1 VSAAVQ
7 AQSLTKRFGNFT
19 AVNRVS
25 FTIAAGSI
33 WGFLGPNGAGKSTTI
48 RMLCGL
54 LTPTEGSA
62 QVLGM
67 DVARETERVRERIGY
82 VSQKSSVWPDLTVDE
97 HVRFYADMYGSSAR
111 QTGGDL
117 DAWIQALDLAEFR
130 GVLGAA
136 LPQGYR
142 QRLAFACAALHK
154 PDVLF
159 LDEPTAGVD
168 PVSRRKLWDLI
179 GSIVTDGATVIV
191 TTHYLDEAEHC
202 DRVAFIDGGRIIA
215 EGTPSSLRRDAA
227 FGYAVEVITPAA
239 VAALQ
244 FVENLPYV
252 RAATLYGAAL
262 HVMLASAEFKDRLS
276 AALIDAHIP
285 LHDLRPVAA
294 SLEDVFASVTSAHG
308 SAGTTS

>member
-1 VSAAVQ
+1 MSIAVQ
-7 AQSLTKRFGNFT
+7 AQGLTKRFGDFT

-25 FTIAAGSI
+25 FGIEAGSI

-54 LTPTEGSA
+54 LTPSEGSA
-62 QVLGM
+62 LVLGM
-67 DVARETERVRERIGY
+67 DVVRQTERVRERIGY

-97 HVRFYADMYGSSAR
+97 HVRFYADMYGTSAR
-111 QTGGDL
+111 QSGAEL
-117 DAWIQALDLAEFR
+117 DEWITALDLSEFR

-179 GSIVTDGATVIV
+179 GTIVSDGATIIV

-215 EGTPSSLRRDAA
+215 EGTPASLRGDTA
-227 FGYAVEVITPAA
+227 FGHAVEVITPAA

-244 FVENLPYV
+244 LVENLPYV

-262 HVMLASAEFKDRLS
+262 HVMLASAQFKDTLS

-285 LHDLRPVAA
+285 LIEVRPAAA
-294 SLEDVFASVTSAHG
+294 SLEDVFASVTSVHG
-308 SAGTTS
+308 PGS

>member
-1 VSAAVQ
+1 MSAAVE
-7 AQSLTKRFGNFT
+7 ARGLTKRFGDFT

-25 FTIAAGSI
+25 FAIEAGSI

-67 DVARETERVRERIGY
+67 DVVRQTERVRERIGY

-97 HVRFYADMYGSSAR
+97 HIRFYADMYGTSAR
-111 QTGGDL
+111 QSGNDL
-117 DAWIQALDLAEFR
+117 DEWIRALDLAEFR

-179 GSIVTDGATVIV
+179 GTIVSEGATIIV

-215 EGTPSSLRRDAA
+215 EGTPASLRSDAA
-227 FGYAVEVITPAA
+227 FGYAVEVVTPAA

-262 HVMLASAEFKDRLS
+262 HVMLASPDFKDALS
-276 AALIDAHIP
+276 GALIDAHIP
-285 LHDLRPVAA
+285 LVELRPAAA
-294 SLEDVFASVTSAHG
+294 SLEDVFASVTSLHG
-308 SAGTTS
+308 PGS

>member
-1 VSAAVQ
+1 MSAAVQ
-7 AQSLTKRFGNFT
+7 AKALTKRFGAFT
-19 AVNRVS
+19 AVNHVS
-25 FTIAAGSI
+25 FRIEAGSI

-67 DVARETERVRERIGY
+67 DVVRETERVRERIGY

-97 HVRFYADMYGSSAR
+97 HIRFYADMYGTSAR
-111 QTGGDL
+111 QSGDDL

-179 GSIVTDGATVIV
+179 GSIVSDGATIIV

-202 DRVAFIDGGRIIA
+202 DRIAFIDGGRIIA
-215 EGTPSSLRRDAA
+215 EGTPSSLRGDPG
-227 FGYAVEVITPAA
+227 FGYAVEVVTPSAI
-239 VAALQ
+239 AALQ

-252 RAATLYGAAL
+252 RAATLYGSAL
-262 HVMLASAEFKDRLS
+262 HVMLAAAHFKDTLTG
-276 AALIDAHIP
+276 ALIDAHIP
-285 LHDLRPVAA
+285 LLEVRPTAA
-294 SLEDVFASVTSAHG
+294 SLEDVFASVTSIHG
-308 SAGTTS
+308 SGSTAS

>member
-7 AQSLTKRFGNFT
+7 AHELTKRFGDFT
-19 AVNRVS
+19 AVDRVS
-25 FTIAAGSI
+25 FSIDPGSI

-54 LTPTEGSA
+54 LTPTAGSA

-82 VSQKSSVWPDLTVDE
+82 VSQKSSVWPDLTVAE
-97 HVRFYADMYGSSAR
+97 HVRFYASMYDDSTRRSAS
-111 QTGGDL
+111 DL
-117 DAWIQALDLAEFR
+117 DAWIELLDLEQYR
-130 GVLGAA
+130 DVLGAA

-142 QRLAFACAALHK
+142 QRLAFACAALHH
-154 PDVLF
+154 PAVLF

-168 PVSRRKLWDLI
+168 PVSRRKFWDII
-179 GSIVTDGATVIV
+179 GSTVADGATVVV

-202 DRVAFIDGGRIIA
+202 DRLAFIDGGRIIA
-215 EGTPSSLRRDAA
+215 EGTPASLRGNPS
-227 FGYAVEVITPAA
+227 FGHAVEIVTAA
-239 VAALQ
+239 TVAALQ
-244 FVENLPYV
+244 RVESLPYV

-262 HVMLASAEFKDRLS
+262 HVMLASPQFEEPLA

-285 LHDLRPVAA
+285 LSEIRPAIA
-294 SLEDVFASVTSAHG
+294 SLEDVFAAVTSDRG
-308 SAGTTS
+308 SPSSVP

>member
-1 VSAAVQ
+1 MSTAVQ
-7 AQSLTKRFGNFT
+7 AQALTKRFGDFT

-25 FTIAAGSI
+25 FSIATGSI

-67 DVARETERVRERIGY
+67 DVVRETERVRARIGY

-97 HVRFYADMYGSSAR
+97 HIRFYADMYGTSA
-111 QTGGDL
+111 QSGADL
-117 DAWIQALDLAEFR
+117 DAWIQALDLTEFR

-154 PDVLF
+154 PEVLF

-179 GSIVTDGATVIV
+179 GSIVSDGATIIV

-202 DRVAFIDGGRIIA
+202 DRIAFIDGGRIIA
-215 EGTPSSLRRDAA
+215 EGTPASLRGDAG

-252 RAATLYGAAL
+252 RAATLYGAAV
-262 HVMLASAEFKDRLS
+262 HIMLASPQFTDTLS
-276 AALIDAHIP
+276 GALIDAHIP
-285 LHDLRPVAA
+285 LDEVRPAAA
-294 SLEDVFASVTSAHG
+294 SLEDVFASVTSLHG
-308 SAGTTS
+308 SGSVPS